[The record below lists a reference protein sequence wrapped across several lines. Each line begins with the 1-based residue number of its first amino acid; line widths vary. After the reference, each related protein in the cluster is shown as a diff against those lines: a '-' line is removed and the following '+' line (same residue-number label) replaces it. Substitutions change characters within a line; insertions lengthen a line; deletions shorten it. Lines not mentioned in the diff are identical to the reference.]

1 MFSLLKPASMFHG
14 KLPSNQVKYW
24 NLNIYHSGLKMN
36 GSEEIRIS
44 EDILKMADKCRKN
57 HSCLS
62 GQLDDLCK
70 VELNVDD
77 KIHFVKCMT
86 QEFCP
91 YRISFGYSYVCLCPV
106 RKELFDRYNI

>member
-1 MFSLLKPASMFHG
+1 M
-14 KLPSNQVKYW
+14 V
-24 NLNIYHSGLKMN
+24 LKMN
-36 GSEEIRIS
+36 GSKGIRIT
-44 EDILKMADKCRKN
+44 EDILKMADKCRKH

-62 GQLDDLCK
+62 GENDNLCK

-77 KIHFVKCMT
+77 KIHFVKCLS
-86 QEFCP
+86 QAFCP